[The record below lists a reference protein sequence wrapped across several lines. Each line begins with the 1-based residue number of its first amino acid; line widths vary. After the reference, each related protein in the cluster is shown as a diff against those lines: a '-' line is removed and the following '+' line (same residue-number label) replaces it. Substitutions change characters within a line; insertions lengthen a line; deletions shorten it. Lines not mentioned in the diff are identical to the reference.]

1 VYCTRCSNIKKEH
14 YDHEEHDTK
23 AFCAQA
29 HQASLLH
36 DCNDE
41 KEGLQTIP
49 LDFFAHQ
56 QHTATITPTSS
67 TFWSLVVFQISTTR
81 TTSFSDNGIISSGKQ
96 LSLKQ
101 VPLDKTSTMAYQLVS
116 RIDTPLAWI

>member
-1 VYCTRCSNIKKEH
+1 MSNIKKEH